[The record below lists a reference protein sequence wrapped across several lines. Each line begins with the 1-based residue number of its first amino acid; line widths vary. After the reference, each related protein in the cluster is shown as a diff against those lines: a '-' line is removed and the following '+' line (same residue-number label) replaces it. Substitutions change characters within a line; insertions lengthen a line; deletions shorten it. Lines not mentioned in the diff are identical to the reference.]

1 MSTAGKSRWADTE
14 EDAELESRIRQD
26 KEEKRRRKA
35 EKAEKARRLEGERQ
49 AAAAASRDNDE
60 QHPSKRR
67 KLTPEQTASEGQ
79 GTLAGDQSPPAK
91 LLRFETGSWGRS
103 SSVEGYDKL
112 NDIEEG
118 TYGWVARATRRA
130 TGKVVALKRL
140 KLDPADRSGLPV
152 TGLREIQI
160 LHDCKHRNVVT
171 LEEVVVGSD
180 VNRMDNSIFL
190 VLEFVEHD
198 IKSILDDMPE
208 PFLASEIKCLLQQL
222 TVGVAY
228 LHENWILHRDLK
240 TSNLLL
246 NNRGQLKI
254 ADFGMARYVGDP
266 APKLTQLVVTLWYR
280 APELLLGAKAY
291 DTAVDMW
298 SVGCIFGE
306 LIAREPLLQGANEA
320 DQVTKIFELCGVPTE
335 ESWPGFRKLPNA
347 RSLRFPKTA
356 AVTGSLI
363 RAKFPSMT
371 SAGAALLTELLALDP
386 DARPSAKQML
396 QHEYFR
402 QDPKPKPESMF
413 PTFPS
418 KAGQERRR
426 RHEPNAPVRGQQAA
440 SLGDVDLS
448 GILQGRDQ
456 EERGGGFSL
465 RMSLLKHLIERLVE
479 TADCAPPDFVCPI
492 SPPPTAKPLN
502 LAYAPTPASPP
513 LELALTVSAPVAAHT
528 ASSTTKSE
536 KLENSI
542 GIVSELRLSEGQR
555 RAHDTTRPQ
564 TRKYSPLPHEENQIQ
579 ISHTI
584 MSYFKTGQEWL
595 DQSTLLIQASPTTTK
610 ITTRYSIK
618 AVKRRKPSTAN
629 VAPAPAPAEKPPRA
643 ELVLKTFDPRSGVTL
658 KYRTTKA
665 AEVSRLMGAAMG
677 QLGRSMAALPEAPPE
692 ESMPDAAAATEEEQQ
707 RQPQQ
712 TQQPQ
717 AQSTPAPAG
726 GGGGGKKK
734 KKGKK

>member
-14 EDAELESRIRQD
+14 EDAELESKIRQE
-26 KEEKRRRKA
+26 KEEKRRRKAEKA

-67 KLTPEQTASEGQ
+67 KLTPEQTASGGQ

-103 SSVEGYDKL
+103 SSVEDYDKL

-130 TGKVVALKRL
+130 TGEVVALKRL

-280 APELLLGAKAY
+280 APELLLGAKTY

-298 SVGCIFGE
+298 SVGCVFGE
-306 LIAREPLLQGANEA
+306 LIAREPLLQGTNEA

-335 ESWPGFRKLPNA
+335 DSWPGFRKLPNA

-356 AVTGSLI
+356 AVTGSVI

-448 GILQGRDQ
+448 GILQGRGK

-465 RMSLLKHLIERLVE
+465 RMV
-479 TADCAPPDFVCPI
+479 
-492 SPPPTAKPLN
+492 
-502 LAYAPTPASPP
+502 
-513 LELALTVSAPVAAHT
+513 
-528 ASSTTKSE
+528 
-536 KLENSI
+536 
-542 GIVSELRLSEGQR
+542 
-555 RAHDTTRPQ
+555 
-564 TRKYSPLPHEENQIQ
+564 
-579 ISHTI
+579 
-584 MSYFKTGQEWL
+584 
-595 DQSTLLIQASPTTTK
+595 
-610 ITTRYSIK
+610 
-618 AVKRRKPSTAN
+618 
-629 VAPAPAPAEKPPRA
+629 
-643 ELVLKTFDPRSGVTL
+643 
-658 KYRTTKA
+658 
-665 AEVSRLMGAAMG
+665 
-677 QLGRSMAALPEAPPE
+677 
-692 ESMPDAAAATEEEQQ
+692 
-707 RQPQQ
+707 
-712 TQQPQ
+712 
-717 AQSTPAPAG
+717 
-726 GGGGGKKK
+726 
-734 KKGKK
+734 